1 MRTGKTTRKT
11 LETSV
16 KVEVDLDG
24 EGRCEAETGI
34 KYLDHMINTL
44 SKHSLI
50 DMKVKASGDLKHHV
64 VEDTAITLGEA
75 LSKALGDRKG
85 VFRFGYA
92 TVPMD
97 DASASV
103 SLDLVKRPYSIVS
116 LKMER
121 DRVEDM
127 VKEDIQHFLQ
137 SLIQSLEAT
146 VHIHVDYGED
156 DHHKVEAAFKALA
169 LALRQ
174 AVSLDVKRRSPP
186 SAKGVM

>member
-1 MRTGKTTRKT
+1 VRTGKTTRKT

-97 DASASV
+97 DAAASV

-121 DRVEDM
+121 ERVEDM

-174 AVSLDVKRRSPP
+174 AVSLDVRRSSPP